1 MTSTRRLVLALAVLA
16 CGAPGE
22 TLAAQI
28 DIGGGRQLYLRCA
41 GSGSPTVLM
50 DSGIHDSSDT
60 WTITDT
66 EYPVPSSPSVF
77 RRVARFTRV
86 CIYDRPGTIRYTDPP
101 ALTTRSTPVPMP
113 RKLPDVAADI
123 HKLLRRAGV
132 RKPIVLAAHSM
143 GGLIARYFAQ
153 TYRQEVTGMVLVD
166 AFGTDIKPLMGRLW
180 PRYRDLVNA
189 PPGTEL
195 VTQPGWESLDIDGA
209 IRAVNRA
216 KSLPRMPLAVV
227 SKTEQFGLTPDFP
240 KDIAA
245 KLLEVWPITQNRLV
259 PLQPQTPHI
268 LATGSDH
275 YVQLHDPDLVTSAIR
290 LIVDRV
296 RRLGAK

>member
-1 MTSTRRLVLALAVLA
+1 MTLVRRFVLALAVLA
-16 CGAPGE
+16 CSAPGAAF
-22 TLAAQI
+22 AAQI
-28 DIGGGRQLYLRCA
+28 DIGGGRELYLRCA

-66 EYPVPSSPSVF
+66 QYPVPSSPSVF
-77 RRVARFTRV
+77 PSVARFTRV
-86 CIYDRPGTIRYTDPP
+86 CIYDRPGTIRYADPP
-101 ALTTRSTPVPMP
+101 ALTTRSTLVPMP

-123 HKLLRRAGV
+123 DNLLRRA
-132 RKPIVLAAHSM
+132 RLRTPIVIVGHSM

-153 TYRQEVTGMVLVD
+153 THRQQVGGMVLVD

-180 PRYRDLVNA
+180 PRYRQLVNA

-195 VTQPGWESLDIDGA
+195 VTQPGWETLDIDGA
-209 IRAVNRA
+209 IRAVKRA
-216 KSLPRMPLAVV
+216 KPLPRMPLAVV

-245 KLLEVWPITQNRLV
+245 RLLEVWPITQNRLV

-290 LIVDRV
+290 LIVERV
-296 RRLGAK
+296 RGIDR